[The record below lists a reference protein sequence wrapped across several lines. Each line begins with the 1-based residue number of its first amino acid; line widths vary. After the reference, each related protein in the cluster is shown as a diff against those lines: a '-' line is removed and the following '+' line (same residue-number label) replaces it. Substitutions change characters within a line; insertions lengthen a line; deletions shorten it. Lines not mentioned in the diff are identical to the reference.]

1 MYHGA
6 YHDTLDFTEYPRIT
20 MVSFLE
26 QNMYYIKIKDEV
38 VHKTDSMKK
47 ALKIVTKI
55 FRDGH
60 KEVYLHGGRI
70 GKWWKG

>member
-1 MYHGA
+1 
-6 YHDTLDFTEYPRIT
+6 
-20 MVSFLE
+20 
-26 QNMYYIKIKDEV
+26 MYYIKIKDEV

-70 GKWWKG
+70 GKWWNK